1 MTNYGLVKSK
11 TLPPSVEI
19 TPNCLYVA
27 SNIQSVEEE
36 IDENVET
43 IYTYNYVSY
52 TKDEYIST
60 ITAENA
66 RAIDEL
72 NDELAATKIL
82 LGVD

>member
-19 TPNCLYVA
+19 TPNYVYVA

-36 IDENVET
+36 IDGNVET

>member
-1 MTNYGLVKSK
+1 MINYGRVKSK
-11 TLPPSVEI
+11 KSPPNIEI
-19 TPNCLYVA
+19 TPDYVYA
-27 SNIQSVEEE
+27 ALNIQTLEEE
-36 IDENVET
+36 VDGVTET
-43 IYTYNYVSY
+43 IYTYDYVSY

>member
-19 TPNCLYVA
+19 TPNYVYVA

-36 IDENVET
+36 TDENVET

>member
-19 TPNCLYVA
+19 TPNYVYVA

>member
-11 TLPPSVEI
+11 TLPPAVEI
-19 TPNCLYVA
+19 TPNYVYIA

-72 NDELAATKIL
+72 NDELAATKVL

>member
-19 TPNCLYVA
+19 TPNYVYIA

-36 IDENVET
+36 MDGNVET